1 MNNLSNR
8 SILVVVNGVVVMSP
22 GHMIVTSGHRPIAIA
37 ICSNVSTSYILSSVH
52 IRSVCLFTGS
62 LEKR

>member
-22 GHMIVTSGHRPIAIA
+22 GHMIVTSGHIAIA